1 VNPARILIV
10 DDEANIRELLQ
21 EILSEEGYE
30 VTTAEDAVRAR
41 EARRKSSFDL
51 TLLDIWMPETDGI
64 SLLKEW
70 ADSGSLGP
78 VVMMSGH
85 ATVDTAVE
93 ATRLGALDFIE
104 KPVSLGQ
111 LLRTVNKALSAKS
124 SAKRAPAPASHSSP
138 KLIGK
143 SQRMRDLRERIAA
156 AARHDSHVLLTGE
169 SGSGRSRAARYL
181 ASLSHRGSGPFET
194 VTGAELTADA
204 ARALLTGGGTG
215 PGAFERAQGGILF
228 IPGIDRTAAP
238 AQSALLEALGNG
250 SARDLRILA
259 TAPPGFERDP
269 DFRSELMSLV
279 GAVVIRVPA
288 LREHAEDVPELLRY
302 YTDALVEQEQL
313 PFRRFGTA
321 VQNRLRNYPW
331 PGNVR
336 EVEQLVR
343 QMLILGGDEEIEL
356 AEIEAELTTD
366 SAESEPLIKK
376 DLLAMPLREA
386 REHFERAY
394 LQQQLELCGG
404 KVGQL
409 AKRVGMERTH
419 LYRKLRALSID
430 FRQSAQDD

>member
-1 VNPARILIV
+1 MNPARILIV

-21 EILSEEGYE
+21 EILSEEGYD

-41 EARRKSSFDL
+41 EARRRSSFDL

-111 LLRTVNKALSAKS
+111 LLRTVNKALAAKS
-124 SAKRAPAPASHSSP
+124 SGKRAPTLTTRSP

-143 SQRMRDLRERIAA
+143 SQRMRDLRERIVAV
-156 AARHDSHVLLTGE
+156 ARHDSHVLITGE
-169 SGSGRSRAARYL
+169 SGSGRSRSARYL
-181 ASLSHRGSGPFET
+181 ASLSQRGSGPFET
-194 VTGAELTADA
+194 LAGAELSADA
-204 ARALLTGGGTG
+204 ARSVLNGDSATSGILH
-215 PGAFERAQGGILF
+215 RAQGGILF
-228 IPGIDRTAAP
+228 IPGIEQMAPP
-238 AQSALLEALGNG
+238 AQSALLDALTDGN
-250 SARDLRILA
+250 ARDIRILA

-269 DFRSELMSLV
+269 DFRSELLGLI
-279 GAVVIRVPA
+279 GAVIIRVA
-288 LREHAEDVPELLRY
+288 SLREHAEDVPELLRY

-343 QMLILGGDEEIEL
+343 QMLVKGGDEEIDL
-356 AEIEAELTTD
+356 AEIEAELATE

-419 LYRKLRALSID
+419 LYRKLRALGID
-430 FRQSAQDD
+430 FRHSGPDD

>member
-1 VNPARILIV
+1 VNPARILVV

-30 VTTAEDAVRAR
+30 VTTAEDAARAR
-41 EARRKSSFDL
+41 EARRRSSFDL

-111 LLRTVNKALSAKS
+111 LLRTVNKALAAKS
-124 SAKRAPAPASHSSP
+124 SGKRTSVAASRSP

-156 AARHDSHVLLTGE
+156 VARHDSHVLLTGE

-181 ASLSHRGSGPFET
+181 ASLSHRGTGPFET
-194 VTGAELTADA
+194 VAGAEFTAESAHGLFDA
-204 ARALLTGGGTG
+204 ANGGQGALGRA
-215 PGAFERAQGGILF
+215 RGGILF
-228 IPGIDRTAAP
+228 IPGIERLSAP
-238 AQSALLEALGNG
+238 AQSALLEALTVG
-250 SARDLRILA
+250 RTPDVRILA
-259 TAPPGFERDP
+259 TAPPGFERDA
-269 DFRSELMSLV
+269 DFRSELMNLI
-279 GAVVIRVPA
+279 GAVVIRVAP

-302 YTDALVEQEQL
+302 YTDAIVEQEQL
-313 PFRRFGTA
+313 PFRRFGTP

-343 QMLILGGDEEIEL
+343 QMLVKGGDEEIDL
-356 AEIEAELTTD
+356 AEIEAELA
-366 SAESEPLIKK
+366 AESTASEPLIKK

-419 LYRKLRALSID
+419 LYRKLRALGID
-430 FRQSAQDD
+430 FRHSAHDD

>member
-1 VNPARILIV
+1 MNTARILVV

-21 EILSEEGYE
+21 EILSEEGYD

-41 EARRKSSFDL
+41 EARRKNNFDL

-111 LLRTVNKALSAKS
+111 LLRTVNKALATKS
-124 SAKRAPAPASHSSP
+124 PGKRQHSPASRSP

-143 SQRMRDLRERIAA
+143 SQHMRDLRERIAA
-156 AARHDSHVLLTGE
+156 VARHDTHVLVTGE
-169 SGSGRSRAARYL
+169 SGSGRSRAARYR
-181 ASLSHRGSGPFET
+181 ASLSHRASGPLES
-194 VTGAELTADA
+194 VAGAELTAEA
-204 ARALLTGGGTG
+204 SRTLLDGGSAG
-215 PGAFERAQGGILF
+215 PGALDRAHGGILF
-228 IPGIDRTAAP
+228 IPGIERMSAP
-238 AQSALLEALGNG
+238 AQSALLEALTDG
-250 SARDLRILA
+250 SPRDFRVLA
-259 TAPPGFERDP
+259 TAPAGFERDP
-269 DFRSELMSLV
+269 DFRSELMSLI
-279 GAVVIRVPA
+279 GAVVIRVPP
-288 LREHAEDVPELLRY
+288 LREHSEDVPELLRY
-302 YTDALVEQEQL
+302 YTDAVVEQEQL

-343 QMLILGGDEEIEL
+343 QMLIKGGDEEIEL
-356 AEIEAELTTD
+356 AEIEAELAAEST
-366 SAESEPLIKK
+366 ESEPLIKK

-419 LYRKLRALSID
+419 LYRKLRALGID
-430 FRQSAQDD
+430 FRHSAQDD

>member
-1 VNPARILIV
+1 VNPARILVV

-41 EARRKSSFDL
+41 EARRKNSFDL

-111 LLRTVNKALSAKS
+111 LLRTVNKALATKAPGKRAS
-124 SAKRAPAPASHSSP
+124 SASKTP
-138 KLIGK
+138 KLVGK

-156 AARHDSHVLLTGE
+156 VARHDTHVLVTGE
-169 SGSGRSRAARYL
+169 SGSGRSLAARYL
-181 ASLSHRGSGPFET
+181 ASLSHRASGPFESLA
-194 VTGAELTADA
+194 GAELTAEA
-204 ARALLTGGGTG
+204 ARGLLDGGSAG
-215 PGAFERAQGGILF
+215 PGAIERAQGGILF
-228 IPGIDRTAAP
+228 IPGIERMSAL
-238 AQSALLEALGNG
+238 AQSALLEALTDG
-250 SARDLRILA
+250 SQRELRILA

-269 DFRSELMSLV
+269 DFRSELMSLI
-279 GAVVIRVPA
+279 GAVVIRVPP

-302 YTDALVEQEQL
+302 YTDAVVEQEQL

-343 QMLILGGDEEIEL
+343 QMLIKGGDEEIEL
-356 AEIEAELTTD
+356 AEIEAELATPST
-366 SAESEPLIKK
+366 ESEALIKK

-386 REHFERAY
+386 REHFERSY

-419 LYRKLRALSID
+419 LYRKLRALGID
-430 FRQSAQDD
+430 FRHSAQDD